1 MKRVMSDEEGVMG
14 ENEEEGNEFPHHPL
28 PITHYGASR
37 IRWDC
42 RRGMLELDIVLAQF
56 MEQNFER
63 LTPHEV
69 EAFKDLLAYSDPDL
83 WGLIQSN
90 ESSVND
96 NVTKVLLLLRAK

>member
-14 ENEEEGNEFPHHPL
+14 ENEEEGNEFPHQL

>member
-1 MKRVMSDEEGVMG
+1 MLLRDVEREKVVVQLGTQDSVLSTE
-14 ENEEEGNEFPHHPL
+14 PPL
-28 PITHYGASR
+28 GR
-37 IRWDC
+37 LRWDC

-83 WGLIQSN
+83 WRLIQSN
-90 ESSVND
+90 EFSVND
-96 NVTKVLLLLRAK
+96 NVTKVLQLLRQY

>member
-1 MKRVMSDEEGVMG
+1 MSDEEGVMG
-14 ENEEEGNEFPHHPL
+14 ENKEEGNEFPRHPS
-28 PITHYGASR
+28 SR

-56 MEQNFER
+56 MAQNFER

-69 EAFKDLLAYSDPDL
+69 DAFKDLLAYSDPDL

-90 ESSVND
+90 EFSVND

>member
-14 ENEEEGNEFPHHPL
+14 ENEEEGDEFPHHPL

-42 RRGMLELDIVLAQF
+42 RRGMLELDIVLARF

-63 LTPHEV
+63 LAPQEV

-83 WGLIQSN
+83 WALIQSDTTGAD
-90 ESSVND
+90 D
-96 NVTKVLLLLRAK
+96 NVKKVLLMLRQY